1 MNGEAVVPE
10 PAAAASSPAQ
20 ASPSPPEWRF
30 SQVFGERSAG
40 EEVQDVDIISAI
52 EFNKSGQHLATG
64 DRGGRVVLFE
74 RTDAKDNACRKEAE
88 KVDYSVSRHP
98 EFRYK
103 TEFQSHEPEFDY
115 LKSLEIEEKINKI
128 KWCQTANGALFL
140 LSTNDKTIKFWKV
153 QEKKVKKVSE
163 MNLSPSNASANGR
176 PAGSNAS
183 GSSAYLPNGGISK
196 PVGLNSL
203 RLPVVVVPNLKFS
216 LPQENLFEIGLRQY
230 Y

>member
-1 MNGEAVVPE
+1 
-10 PAAAASSPAQ
+10 
-20 ASPSPPEWRF
+20 
-30 SQVFGERSAG
+30 
-40 EEVQDVDIISAI
+40 
-52 EFNKSGQHLATG
+52 
-64 DRGGRVVLFE
+64 
-74 RTDAKDNACRKEAE
+74 
-88 KVDYSVSRHP
+88 
-98 EFRYK
+98 
-103 TEFQSHEPEFDY
+103 
-115 LKSLEIEEKINKI
+115 
-128 KWCQTANGALFL
+128 
-140 LSTNDKTIKFWKV
+140 
-153 QEKKVKKVSE
+153 